1 MEYIRIFTWVT
12 CPKFDFDAY
21 RSKYGFEVDDYNNY
35 SEINNLQN
43 DFNLKYNIP
52 YKGITPVV
60 TNRIRLNKTDMN
72 VIKSAEISKI
82 TNQYFYFDYGV
93 LFWVVTSIFKT
104 NINSKDNANK
114 SQISIDGYSLLNNAK
129 HKRSSHCKE
138 YTGKTHSLCNSCST
152 NKVYELPGI
161 WIHDDMDT
169 FEKHRESVLLDRD
182 EQLRKYYFYLNNS
195 LWEIKEKQHY
205 LYFPNTTKKQKKPI
219 IYAVIL
225 AIMLVENVK
234 SHIVTILSEKSNQL
248 KFNFNRKYQIKY
260 DLHDL
265 AKLEQI
271 NKVKSINQIKNTLKI
286 NLGNEQRIKELR
298 KLNKGILESELAQL
312 NKKIDSLEKTIPKLF
327 FQKYFWLN
335 TNFITI
341 KQGIR
346 LGIRTLELN
355 SISNYYNK
363 ILHGKYWEISADIM
377 NIIKSWTMSLHFQI
391 LKTMKILPNNT
402 MFPWLKVINPLSA
415 ESEDYATKYLNLKE
429 DETHIIDIFCEEYIK
444 FRYDNMIFHVD
455 ALNRF
460 ARLSASKVTRLKR
473 RYRGMRQEK
482 VEILLNSLVRKGF
495 LVKQEQSQN
504 NNDEGINRNKSNLV
518 EGGLS
523 IPKSNVK
530 AYYHLN
536 PALPI
541 VQYYENIHNLFD
553 E

>member
-1 MEYIRIFTWVT
+1 
-12 CPKFDFDAY
+12 
-21 RSKYGFEVDDYNNY
+21 
-35 SEINNLQN
+35 
-43 DFNLKYNIP
+43 
-52 YKGITPVV
+52 
-60 TNRIRLNKTDMN
+60 
-72 VIKSAEISKI
+72 
-82 TNQYFYFDYGV
+82 
-93 LFWVVTSIFKT
+93 
-104 NINSKDNANK
+104 
-114 SQISIDGYSLLNNAK
+114 
-129 HKRSSHCKE
+129 
-138 YTGKTHSLCNSCST
+138 
-152 NKVYELPGI
+152 
-161 WIHDDMDT
+161 
-169 FEKHRESVLLDRD
+169 
-182 EQLRKYYFYLNNS
+182 
-195 LWEIKEKQHY
+195 
-205 LYFPNTTKKQKKPI
+205 
-219 IYAVIL
+219 
-225 AIMLVENVK
+225 
-234 SHIVTILSEKSNQL
+234 
-248 KFNFNRKYQIKY
+248 
-260 DLHDL
+260 
-265 AKLEQI
+265 
-271 NKVKSINQIKNTLKI
+271 
-286 NLGNEQRIKELR
+286 
-298 KLNKGILESELAQL
+298 
-312 NKKIDSLEKTIPKLF
+312 
-327 FQKYFWLN
+327 
-335 TNFITI
+335 
-341 KQGIR
+341 